1 MTPPDKLISSVFSRD
16 EGQAKFEMVS
26 TEWAEKILKEFEG
39 RRVEGSDKQ
48 IEVYFEVSQP
58 QLSRRQKQLNS
69 GSPLNRLNQ
78 SYFQQSA

>member
-1 MTPPDKLISSVFSRD
+1 
-16 EGQAKFEMVS
+16 MVS

-78 SYFQQSA
+78 SYMQQSAQTSREFSQQEDLLGQT

>member
-1 MTPPDKLISSVFSRD
+1 
-16 EGQAKFEMVS
+16 MVS

-78 SYFQQSA
+78 SYMQQSAQTFREFSQQEDLLGQT

>member
-1 MTPPDKLISSVFSRD
+1 
-16 EGQAKFEMVS
+16 MVS

-78 SYFQQSA
+78 SYMQQSAQTSREFTQQEDLLGQT